1 MQFLHVHPLHRVGR
15 QHFVGN
21 ISKVDRGTGPN
32 TKCAL
37 SLHGQK
43 AIVIKRGLLTKVQKL
58 GETHPLIF
66 FNNPNNG
73 NYDGDG
79 VDGNIVD
86 DQDDD
91 RNDNDGTGCMVG
103 EAGVCTDPDQ
113 TLHLS
118 VLALLGRVIMMIAM
132 MLIEV

>member
-1 MQFLHVHPLHRVGR
+1 MCTFASWPKSHCDQTRFIDKSV
-15 QHFVGN
+15 
-21 ISKVDRGTGPN
+21 KV
-32 TKCAL
+32 
-37 SLHGQK
+37 
-43 AIVIKRGLLTKVQKL
+43 
-58 GETHPLIF
+58 
-66 FNNPNNG
+66 

-79 VDGNIVD
+79 ADGKLDD

-118 VLALLGRVIMMIAM
+118 VLSLLGRVIMMIAM